1 VNRDPAVTPVHE
13 PKGKLNMENSI
24 YVGLSRQAALQS
36 EMDTVAN
43 NLANVNTPGFR
54 AQFMM
59 YKEYVE
65 KPQGIE
71 HPVSMVED
79 YGQFM
84 SNKPGSF
91 RQTGNNLDV
100 ALQGPG
106 FFSVQAPGG
115 ETMYTRAGDFAMNKD
130 GQLVTTSGQPVLDTG
145 GAPISI
151 PQNAKFVKISS
162 DGALA
167 TETGQF
173 AQLGMTEFSNVN
185 KLKAVGDNMY
195 DGKDA
200 GGSPATETRAM
211 QGAIE
216 GSNVNPIMEMTHMI
230 DVSRSYQATAR
241 MLQNEHDRQLTMI
254 QRLTRSS

>member
-1 VNRDPAVTPVHE
+1 
-13 PKGKLNMENSI
+13 MENSI

-65 KPQGIE
+65 KPRGIE
-71 HPVSMVED
+71 HPISMVED

-91 RQTGNNLDV
+91 RQTGNSLDV
-100 ALQGPG
+100 ALQGTG
-106 FFSVQAPGG
+106 FFSVQDASG
-115 ETMYTRAGDFAMNKD
+115 ETLYTRAGNFSTNAN
-130 GQLVTTSGQPVLDTG
+130 GGLVTTSGQPVLDGG
-145 GAPISI
+145 GAPITIPPNSKFISI
-151 PQNAKFVKISS
+151 GE
-162 DGALA
+162 DGTLSTDA
-167 TETGQF
+167 GVF
-173 AQLGMTEFSNVN
+173 SRLGITEFENVN
-185 KLKAVGDNMY
+185 KLKPVGDNMY

-200 GGSPATETRAM
+200 GGATAQNTRAM

-216 GSNVNPIMEMTHMI
+216 SSNVNPIMEMTHMI
-230 DVSRSYQATAR
+230 DVSRAYQTTAR
-241 MLQNEHDRQLTMI
+241 LLQNEHDRQLTMI
-254 QRLTRSS
+254 QRLSRAS